1 MCSYAFSR
9 TSKRSKGCGASEK
22 ATSDSVKCINE
33 MLTNHICD
41 IIFSCLEDSRDIGR
55 ASCTCRGFNEA
66 GKNVRSVRWVCR
78 NEDHENARKTRAIK
92 KPSEDDHGETSQ
104 INSECMDVNNRSHN
118 SSLDSFGNEV
128 QGSSPGQ
135 RTGNESRRRL
145 DEESGAHKTQGS
157 TDQNLGVPFGSKSDV
172 DKPNNF
178 KDQPVDGSEVC
189 ESSKS
194 RQNHQHM
201 PFREAVEQGL
211 KSKPCIQQLRI
222 EIEPKL
228 QSKSVD
234 VNERQLTDHWLSDP
248 HHLQRWVPF
257 VGDTLQ
263 HVCIADY
270 GPQAMTRQSPI
281 LKIFSQ
287 NCMRLKTIDLRN
299 MFIDTRECIE
309 MPMLFNFT
317 LRCVKVNNDALDHI
331 NEKMK
336 NLQTLALLGVFGV
349 LIGCLESPKLKVL
362 CLGLST
368 KAKKVT
374 MNLPNLSK
382 LQLKMA
388 CPNELSIIAPEL
400 KFVAFN
406 LEVHNCSS
414 IEFCEIKQLQELLYG
429 ASKFFAL
436 SKLVKMNQFLN
447 KVFLDIPCMA
457 LGEDGKW
464 LGVLKEVTLNL
475 PNFKILQYECPN
487 LEILNIGPGLWHS
500 MELNLPM
507 VMEVKKWPPVK
518 TLILHMIPQT
528 LVTCVTLL
536 EMFRMKMHDTLVNL
550 EIYVHTTSP
559 VDGNDFFEAIQDQVA
574 HLSFKRKDGKMGT
587 YGPT

>member
-1 MCSYAFSR
+1 MCSYALSR

-22 ATSDSVKCINE
+22 AISDPVKCINE
-33 MLTNHICD
+33 MLTNHICC
-41 IIFSCLEDSRDIGR
+41 IIFSFLEDSRDIGR

-78 NEDHENARKTRAIK
+78 NEDHENARKARDIK
-92 KPSEDDHGETSQ
+92 KPLEDDHGETSQ
-104 INSECMDVNNRSHN
+104 INSECMDVNNRSHD

-135 RTGNESRRRL
+135 RTSNESRRRL

-157 TDQNLGVPFGSKSDV
+157 TDENLGVPFGSKSGY

-178 KDQPVDGSEVC
+178 KEPVDGREVC

-194 RQNHQHM
+194 RQHQHM

-270 GPQAMTRQSPI
+270 GPQAITRQSPI

-287 NCMRLKTIDLRN
+287 N
-299 MFIDTRECIE
+299 
-309 MPMLFNFT
+309 
-317 LRCVKVNNDALDHI
+317 
-331 NEKMK
+331 
-336 NLQTLALLGVFGV
+336 
-349 LIGCLESPKLKVL
+349 
-362 CLGLST
+362 
-368 KAKKVT
+368 
-374 MNLPNLSK
+374 
-382 LQLKMA
+382 
-388 CPNELSIIAPEL
+388 
-400 KFVAFN
+400 
-406 LEVHNCSS
+406 
-414 IEFCEIKQLQELLYG
+414 
-429 ASKFFAL
+429 
-436 SKLVKMNQFLN
+436 
-447 KVFLDIPCMA
+447 
-457 LGEDGKW
+457 W
-464 LGVLKEVTLNL
+464 
-475 PNFKILQYECPN
+475 
-487 LEILNIGPGLWHS
+487 LWHS

-528 LVTCVTLL
+528 LVNCVTLL
-536 EMFRMKMHDTLVNL
+536 EMFQLKMRDTLVNL

-559 VDGNDFFEAIQDQVA
+559 VDGNDFFAAIQDQVA
-574 HLSFKRKDGKMGT
+574 HLSFKRKVWTKSLNFSCFT
-587 YGPT
+587 F

>member
-1 MCSYAFSR
+1 M
-9 TSKRSKGCGASEK
+9 KQ
-22 ATSDSVKCINE
+22 
-33 MLTNHICD
+33 
-41 IIFSCLEDSRDIGR
+41 IIILLFL
-55 ASCTCRGFNEA
+55 F
-66 GKNVRSVRWVCR
+66 VY
-78 NEDHENARKTRAIK
+78 
-92 KPSEDDHGETSQ
+92 
-104 INSECMDVNNRSHN
+104 
-118 SSLDSFGNEV
+118 
-128 QGSSPGQ
+128 
-135 RTGNESRRRL
+135 TG
-145 DEESGAHKTQGS
+145 
-157 TDQNLGVPFGSKSDV
+157 
-172 DKPNNF
+172 
-178 KDQPVDGSEVC
+178 
-189 ESSKS
+189 
-194 RQNHQHM
+194 
-201 PFREAVEQGL
+201 
-211 KSKPCIQQLRI
+211 
-222 EIEPKL
+222 
-228 QSKSVD
+228 
-234 VNERQLTDHWLSDP
+234 
-248 HHLQRWVPF
+248 
-257 VGDTLQ
+257 
-263 HVCIADY
+263 
-270 GPQAMTRQSPI
+270 
-281 LKIFSQ
+281 
-287 NCMRLKTIDLRN
+287 MRLKTIDLRN
-299 MFIDTRECIE
+299 MFIDTTECIE
-309 MPMLFNFT
+309 MPKLTSFT

-336 NLQTLALLGVFGV
+336 SLQTLALLGVFGV
-349 LIGCLESPKLKVL
+349 LIGRLESPKLKVL

-406 LEVHNCSS
+406 LEVQNCSS

-475 PNFKILQYECPN
+475 PNFITLQYECPN

-536 EMFRMKMHDTLVNL
+536 KMFQMRMHDTLVNL

-574 HLSFKRKDGKMGT
+574 HLSFKQKVWTKSLDFSCFT
-587 YGPT
+587 F